1 MNIIDKNKV
10 MKFNVQIEDI
20 KKVNSLFSQC
30 KIRVLYTGLNRN
42 NAYIAEET
50 VEEAAST
57 IFNTPII
64 GEYNKDTENF
74 GGHGGKIDVSGNKP
88 EYVETTMPYGVVP
101 ESATLYWEEVEDSNG
116 NLKKYFIVDGGYLW
130 TDRYPEV
137 SDLLKHEYNQSME
150 IKIIEGKFSNID
162 GKKVHVIEKFVFTGF
177 CILGINKETDPNGHV
192 EPCFED
198 ASIVAYSLINDEFK
212 NDFNNMVSELKFS
225 LQGGK
230 SLNKKKFALTASQLL
245 SEAERELT
253 SMGSYTDEYW
263 GFEIQNYYLVD
274 VDSESS
280 NIIAFDNKNRYL
292 VGLSFSVEGDKI
304 NLDQESIKRFKVD
317 YAPMEVDAE
326 SNFTLNSF
334 NNFAKTVQEN
344 TENSVKT
351 EYENKVVEIE
361 NKFNLLQ
368 QEYDDINSKYTQ
380 KLSDE
385 RVEAESQLFESFSS
399 ELSEDEM
406 KSIKDNKSKFS
417 LEDIENRLYALVG
430 KKKTQFS
437 HQSNRM
443 PLIPITNDED
453 KHRSSGKIYDD
464 LFD

>member
-1 MNIIDKNKV
+1 

-30 KIRVLYTGLNRN
+30 KIKVLYTGLNRN

-64 GEYNKDTENF
+64 GEYNKGTENF

-150 IKIIEGKFSNID
+150 IKIVEGKFSNID
-162 GKKVHVIEKFVFTGF
+162 GKKIHVIEKFVFTGF

-212 NDFNNMVSELKFS
+212 NDFNKMVSELKFS

-230 SLNKKKFALTASQLL
+230 SLSKKKFTLTASQLL
-245 SEAERELT
+245 SEAEREIADL
-253 SMGSYTDEYW
+253 GSYTDEYW
-263 GFEIQNYYLVD
+263 GFDIQNYYLVD
-274 VDSESS
+274 VDSDNS
-280 NIIAFDNKNRYL
+280 NIIAFDNKNHYL
-292 VGLSFSVEGDKI
+292 VGASFSVEGDKL

-317 YAPMEVDAE
+317 YAPMDVETE
-326 SNFTLNSF
+326 SNFTVSSF
-334 NNFAKTVQEN
+334 DKFAKSVKEN
-344 TENSVKT
+344 TEKSVKE
-351 EYENKVVEIE
+351 EYESKVVDIE

-368 QEYDDINSKYTQ
+368 QEYEEVNSKYTQ

-385 RVEAESQLFESFSS
+385 RAEAETQLFESFSS

-406 KSIKDNKSKFS
+406 KPIKDNKNKFS
-417 LEDIENRLYALVG
+417 LEDIENKLYALVG

-437 HQSNRM
+437 HQSKKL
-443 PLIPITNDED
+443 PLIPITNSNDKSNGNGSKTDE
-453 KHRSSGKIYDD
+453 
-464 LFD
+464 LFGELMDGTI